1 MDQSQQILAQDL
13 RIKGWIH
20 LGRAIQEERRT
31 LEGWMARTIAKL
43 DVCIGEHRSAGRY
56 EATRRKVEEEKS
68 GRRAQQ
74 GPEGVAESAIGASA
88 TAFLSFLTPLD
99 NQRVSAKDLIE

>member
-1 MDQSQQILAQDL
+1 
-13 RIKGWIH
+13 
-20 LGRAIQEERRT
+20 
-31 LEGWMARTIAKL
+31 MARTIAKL

-74 GPEGVAESAIGASA
+74 GPEGVAERAIGASA
-88 TAFLSFLTPLD
+88 TSLFSVRDAV
-99 NQRVSAKDLIE
+99 R